1 MRASSSDSG
10 VCSQVATTGMSI
22 GVASDMSDISMSLY
36 NSLLGSPSE
45 DVGTASS
52 PAMREATA
60 DASAQRQVHLPS
72 AGTYITGNFPETPPY
87 EQTAGGE
94 RGLATLTRR
103 IADLFEQKQELV
115 AELKSERLKS
125 EQMAAER
132 DELRA
137 SHNELQEELDQAL
150 EQVDQT
156 RVARERVIQ
165 FMDDAKAATMRV
177 ISESR
182 VKVTAAEDA
191 AAEAERSYQDEHN
204 LRRSLEQMLQ
214 EATEHETELDR
225 TNADLRDDLAAVTKE
240 RDELENKLSAAES
253 NVLTLQNE
261 AEAHLSRIDH
271 LTSRNELLARN
282 LQNASAES
290 KTARQQFEETSVKY
304 AALSADY
311 ESLMRRCEDAE
322 AERDELQA
330 QSLNRAASMSV
341 VSEEMASKEIGPLRD
356 ELSSARDVIGLLRP
370 IIEKAET
377 GNLRKGD
384 IRLLGEVLAEYESV
398 AAHVTGVEG
407 SSDSYAEADMSQTE
421 VGTMIPNETSF
432 MSMFGQ
438 GASAPTADTTT
449 EWNNGYG
456 EFDDLDEP
464 NLFDDAS
471 FEKSSDV
478 ADDGQEKS
486 DLFEQDG
493 SFSYEAA
500 YADVMSRPTPP
511 HIIDAGSGEDDEDK
525 ESQLAFP
532 EDLMRSE
539 ESTDS
544 MASDLGIDM
553 TDINAIFSDFAHFN
567 EQRAEH

>member
-1 MRASSSDSG
+1 
-10 VCSQVATTGMSI
+10 
-22 GVASDMSDISMSLY
+22 MSDISMSLY
-36 NSLLGSPSE
+36 TSLLGSPSK
-45 DVGTASS
+45 DAGASSS

-60 DASAQRQVHLPS
+60 DASTNRQIHLPS
-72 AGTYITGNFPETPPY
+72 AETYAMGGFPETSPY
-87 EQTAGGE
+87 EQAAGGE

-103 IADLFEQKQELV
+103 IADLFEQKQELI
-115 AELKSERLKS
+115 AELKSVRMQS
-125 EQMAAER
+125 EQTAAER

-137 SHNELQEELDQAL
+137 NRDALQEELDQAL

-191 AAEAERSYQDEHN
+191 ATEAERSYQDEHN

-225 TNADLRDDLAAVTKE
+225 TNIGLRDDLAAVTKE
-240 RDELENKLSAAES
+240 RDELARKLATAES
-253 NVLTLQNE
+253 NVLSLQNE

-290 KTARQQFEETSVKY
+290 KTAQQQFEETSVKY

-311 ESLMRRCEDAE
+311 ESLTRRCEDAE

-330 QSLNRAASMSV
+330 QALSRAASMSA

-356 ELSSARDVIGLLRP
+356 ELGSARDVIGLLRP

-384 IRLLGEVLAEYESV
+384 IRLLNEVLTEYEGVASRV
-398 AAHVTGVEG
+398 AATAEDTTSEVLGNAG
-407 SSDSYAEADMSQTE
+407 QAEAD
-421 VGTMIPNETSF
+421 TMVPRETSF

-438 GASAPTADTTT
+438 GAAPITDTTT
-449 EWNNGYG
+449 GHWDSDFG

-464 NLFDDAS
+464 NPFDDAS
-471 FEKSSDV
+471 FETSESLEGGGLD
-478 ADDGQEKS
+478 AN
-486 DLFEQDG
+486 DLFDG
-493 SFSYEAA
+493 KDEGLSYEKA
-500 YADVMSRPTPP
+500 YADVMGTPAPP
-511 HIIDAGSGEDDEDK
+511 HIIDAGSGEDDEP
-525 ESQLAFP
+525 SQPELAFP

-567 EQRAEH
+567 ESRAER